1 MKLAEIKLL
10 EEPIPT
16 RSAEELWAENGN
28 EAAQY
33 ITTTIYYAKPVAGNK
48 DMFDVLYD
56 EQGKRKKY
64 GTMNEDDLK
73 AAFAPLRPNQ
83 KPDAEGFMSYRSAD
97 VYDAFKY
104 SGDPVKVALGEAP
117 VEGGAPVGDTVKLNK
132 GDYLLRQDDGDNF
145 IYTVERAN
153 FFDNGYV
160 KKT

>member
-1 MKLAEIKLL
+1 MRLAEIKLL

-16 RSAEELWAENGN
+16 SSAEELWAENGG

-33 ITTTIYYAKPVAGNK
+33 ITTTIYYAKPVEGSK
-48 DMFDVLYD
+48 GMFDVLYD
-56 EQGKRKKY
+56 EHGKRKKY
-64 GTMNEDDLK
+64 GTLSEDDLN
-73 AAFAPLRPNQ
+73 AAFAPIRPNQ
-83 KPDAEGFMSYRSAD
+83 KPDAEGFLSYRSAD

-104 SGDPVKVALGEAP
+104 AGDPVKVVLGEAP
-117 VEGGAPVGDTVKLNK
+117 AEGEAPVGDTIKLNK

-145 IYTVERAN
+145 VYTIEKAN